1 MPLTSV
7 SASVSSNRH
16 TMQKKAFTLIELL
29 LVVVIIGVIYGLV
42 INSMQKI
49 NDKEAS
55 LDFETLPSFLKTMY
69 QQNSVAF
76 VCIDNCKSCA
86 VYVDGLKVKEVEP
99 FMKEERS
106 LNFWYFD
113 ANLGMQELRFTPI
126 FNEDDREFDV
136 CFRYEIFKDGSS
148 SEMIV
153 ETQKKSYD
161 YRGLAHKVDTFS
173 SLQTAQESRLAE
185 LQEVLR

>member
-1 MPLTSV
+1 M
-7 SASVSSNRH
+7 RR
-16 TMQKKAFTLIELL
+16 KAFTLIELL
-29 LVVVIIGVIYGLV
+29 LVVVIVGVIYGLV

-55 LDFETLPSFLKTMY
+55 LSFETLPAFLEMLY

-86 VYVDGLKVKEVEP
+86 VYVDGVKVKEVDS
-99 FMKEERS
+99 FMKEERT

-126 FNEDDREFDV
+126 FDEDDKEFDV

-148 SEMIV
+148 SEMMV
-153 ETQKKSYD
+153 ETQTESYD
-161 YRGLAHKVDTFS
+161 FRGLSHDVARFP
-173 SLQTAQESRLAE
+173 SLQAAQESRLDE
-185 LQEVLR
+185 LQKVLK